1 MNDQKN
7 ISDLTEN
14 VHIVNMKEQMEG
26 NFIDYAM
33 SVIMSR
39 AIPRIEDGLKPVQRR
54 ILYCMLESGFTYDK
68 KTNKSAKITGRISGD
83 YHPHGTASIYAAM
96 ARMATDWNMRYP
108 LIHGQGN
115 FGSIDGDPPGAERYT
130 EAKLSALGE
139 FMLQDIRKNTVPM
152 SVTYDG
158 LNDEPEFLPA
168 PVPMLLMNGMEG
180 IAVGMAT
187 RIPPHNLGELAAAI
201 LAIIDN
207 PDLTDEEILH
217 YVKGPD
223 FPTAGYLLG
232 ESGVR
237 QYLLTGRGSFTLRG
251 KANIEED
258 DRDRFR
264 IIVTEIPYQ
273 VKKTDLI
280 DTVVRLD
287 KEKKITGIS
296 DISDE
301 SDSHGM
307 RIVLELKRD
316 ANPQVIL
323 NQLYKHTQLQV
334 NYSVIM
340 ITLTDG
346 VPRQV
351 NLRRYLVKFIDH
363 RRVVIT
369 RRCQFELQK
378 AKDRA
383 HILEGLKIALDNLD
397 EVIRIIKSSKDTP
410 TASLALQGRFYL
422 SEIQAKH
429 ILDMP
434 LRQLTNLETKKI
446 LDELAE
452 LVALIKD
459 LEDILAKPYRVD
471 EIIKDELTE
480 SVKKFDN
487 PRRTIILPGGAGEDF
502 SEDDLVEPEDV
513 VVTLTRNGYIKRVKL
528 SAYLIRHRGSKG
540 KQGQTTKADDD
551 VTHIITTN
559 TKDDLL
565 CFTDRGQ
572 AFCIKVYRVPAYEPN
587 AKGIPIVNLIQ
598 IDAQVKVTALLPLTD
613 RNMKY
618 LIMATKNGK
627 IKRTE
632 LGEFSNL
639 RVSGKRAIGLEENDI
654 LRFVVPSSGNKE
666 VIIITKYGRAV
677 RFDEEQ
683 VRPMGTGAAGVRG
696 VNLTK
701 PDDCV
706 VGVDLVDDNSE
717 LLVIST
723 KGYSKRSRVGG
734 DGGYRKT
741 NRNASGVITMKITN
755 KTGLI
760 AAALK
765 ANNNQELLIITTN
778 GKMQRSKVSE
788 FNVIGRN
795 TQGVRAIK
803 LDEKDQVAS
812 VEVVMTDRDDV
823 DDVTEVKPD
832 IFNPDLEK

>member
-1 MNDQKN
+1 MSDQKN
-7 ISDLTEN
+7 ITDFTEN
-14 VHIVNMKEQMEG
+14 VQIVNMKEQMEG

-39 AIPRIEDGLKPVQRR
+39 AIPRLEDGLKPVQRR

-83 YHPHGTASIYAAM
+83 YHPHGTASIYAAL

-139 FMLQDIRKNTVPM
+139 FMLQDIRKNTVP
-152 SVTYDG
+152 VTITYDG
-158 LNDEPEFLPA
+158 LNDEPEVLPA

-187 RIPPHNLGELAAAI
+187 RIPPHNLGELT
-201 LAIIDN
+201 LAIKALLEN
-207 PDLTDEEILH
+207 PYITDEELLH

-223 FPTAGYLLG
+223 FPTSGFLLG
-232 ESGVR
+232 EAGVR

-251 KANIEED
+251 KASIEED
-258 DRDRFR
+258 DRDRYR
-264 IIVTEIPYQ
+264 IIITEIPYQ

-280 DTVVRLD
+280 DTIVRLD

-307 RIVLELKRD
+307 HIVLELKRD
-316 ANPQVIL
+316 AKPQIIL
-323 NQLYKHTQLQV
+323 NQLYKHSQLQIS
-334 NYSVIM
+334 YSVIM

-346 VPRQV
+346 VPKQV
-351 NLRRYLVKFIDH
+351 NLRKYLVKFVEH
-363 RRVVIT
+363 RRSVIT
-369 RRCQFELQK
+369 RRCLFDLQK
-378 AKDRA
+378 AKDRS
-383 HILEGLKIALDNLD
+383 HILEGFKIALDNLD
-397 EVIRIIKSSKDTP
+397 EVIQIIKTSKDTP
-410 TASLALQGRFYL
+410 TASQSLQTRFNL
-422 SEIQAKH
+422 SEIQTKH

-452 LVALIKD
+452 IQALIKD
-459 LEDILAKPYRVD
+459 LEDILANPKRID
-471 EIIKDELTE
+471 IIITDELNDA
-480 SVKKFDN
+480 VKKFDN
-487 PRRTIILPGGAGEDF
+487 PRRTVIIPGGTGDSF
-502 SEDDLVEPEDV
+502 SEDDLIEPEDV

-572 AFCIKVYRVPAYEPN
+572 AFCIKVHRIPAFEPH

-598 IDAQVKVTALLPLTD
+598 IDAQDKVTAILPLTD

-618 LIMATKNGK
+618 LIMVTKLGK

-632 LGEFSNL
+632 LSEFSNL

-654 LRFVVPSSGNKE
+654 LSFVVPSNGAQE
-666 VIIITKYGRAV
+666 IIIVTRFGRAV
-677 RFDEEQ
+677 RFDETQ
-683 VRPMGTGAAGVRG
+683 VRAMGTGAAGVRA
-696 VNLTK
+696 VTITK
-701 PDDCV
+701 PEDCV
-706 VGVDLVDDNSE
+706 VGMDLVDDESE

-723 KGYSKRSRVGG
+723 LGYSKRSKVGG
-734 DGGYRKT
+734 EGGYRKT
-741 NRNASGVITMKITN
+741 NRNASGVITMKITK

-812 VEVVMTDRDDV
+812 VEVVLSDREENDDIP
-823 DDVTEVKPD
+823 EVNPD
-832 IFNPDLEK
+832 IFNTEE